1 MKFCRIARWTEM
13 TFKINRM
20 IELIFCHLI
29 GDYVLQV
36 DFIAKSKGVNMYHM
50 FVHCA
55 LYCVPFYFLFGIS
68 LKLLF
73 VFATHVIIDLLKA
86 RYKKIDYKTDQTLHY
101 ITLLIVL
108 LI

>member
-1 MKFCRIARWTEM
+1 MIFYRIVRWLEM
-13 TFKINRM
+13 IFKINMM

-29 GDYVLQV
+29 GDYVLQI

-55 LYCVPFYFLFGIS
+55 LYCVPFYFVYGVSWQLAFI
-68 LKLLF
+68 F
-73 VFATHVIIDLLKA
+73 TTHVIVDLLKA
-86 RYKKIDYKTDQTLHY
+86 KYNKIDYKTDQILHY
-101 ITLLIVL
+101 ITLLNVW